1 MIESLYNYLAA
12 SIGHV
17 RSALSR
23 AEGQALIEV
32 ALVVSL
38 VSMVMLGTIS
48 MTGSNVRDVLGQ
60 ISGSVSGTQAGATT
74 TQTLPVKVKKKKKNG

>member
-12 SIGHV
+12 RIAYV
-17 RSALSR
+17 RSAPPR

-32 ALVVSL
+32 ALIVSL

-48 MTGSNVRDVLGQ
+48 MTGSNVRDVLGHHQ
-60 ISGSVSGTQAGATT
+60 RQRLSRAPRASNNQK
-74 TQTLPVKVKKKKKNG
+74 LPSPPPR